1 MAGWLGALGLDWSG
15 LGWILV
21 GSGALLVESR
31 TVIDFG
37 LIEF

>member
-21 GSGALLVESR
+21 GSGALLLVGSR
-31 TVIDFG
+31 TVIRFWVY
-37 LIEF
+37 